1 MSMTATPPAV
11 RSFPTRGRSHK
22 STSVMSRARMAVR
35 SNLLSFAPIL
45 INLQRDCAT
54 PLPVLRHVADAMA
67 ADMRAGLDVDGGSD
81 LKMIL
86 SYVDN
91 LPTGYVVSPL
101 PRFLSINIPFFLKTK
116 I

>member
-1 MSMTATPPAV
+1 MRVSPPGGQ
-11 RSFPTRGRSHK
+11 SYLTRGRSHK
-22 STSVMSRARMAVR
+22 PTSKFMTRARMAVR

-67 ADMRAGLDVDGGSD
+67 ADMRAGLAVEGGSD

-91 LPTGYVVSPL
+91 LPTGYVMSFHLMPL
-101 PRFLSINIPFFLKTK
+101 YSFITLLFSI
-116 I
+116 